1 MELFWLFLI
10 WVFLLYFI
18 RIHMELYSY
27 RKYFSQHNDIYV
39 PSYNELAKT
48 DHWGIRTAQYIFTQ
62 FRRTNKNVKEHLST
76 TESLAPVYKKKLLPM
91 S

>member
-1 MELFWLFLI
+1 MELFWLFLV
-10 WVFLLYFI
+10 WVFILYFI

-39 PSYNELAKT
+39 PSFSEMSKM
-48 DHWGIRTAQYIFTQ
+48 DHWSIHTVQYIFAQ

-76 TESLAPVYKKKLLPM
+76 TERLAPVYKKKLLPM